1 MNHRVYNE
9 SHIQQLIS
17 NNDFAEA
24 SKYLFE
30 LQCNDWK
37 LCRDNYEQLKN
48 VQIKKFQFD
57 AFSIK
62 AQFNPGR
69 IVSTSAKVDPKSI
82 QQRKCFLCEENLP
95 AEQKGIL
102 YKDEYIILI
111 NPFPIFPIH
120 FTLTNVQ
127 HQPQRIADTFPYLLD
142 FSKDLSKYF
151 TVIYNGPRCGASAP
165 DHLHFQAGN
174 KFFMPIDD
182 EADLIANE
190 FGSDVIQSDNLTI
203 QTVDDGLRKF
213 LLIECNDKEI
223 LIQAFKSFYNAYSE
237 LMKENQEPLM
247 NLISYCDVEFGWRV
261 IVFLRE
267 KHRSHHYFEEG
278 EKQILVSPAA
288 IDLGG
293 VCIFPKEKDFEKINK
308 DLIREIF
315 TEVFIDKSKL
325 DELNFRL
332 KKIFNR

>member
-1 MNHRVYNE
+1 MNNRVYDDKRIHE
-9 SHIQQLIS
+9 LIS
-17 NNDFAEA
+17 NGDIAEA

-37 LCRDNYEQLKN
+37 LCRDNYDQLKN
-48 VQIKKFQFD
+48 IQVKKFQFEGY
-57 AFSIK
+57 SIK

-69 IVSTSAKVDPKSI
+69 IISTSAKVDPKSI
-82 QQRKCFLCEENLP
+82 QERKCFLCEANLP
-95 AEQKGIL
+95 PEQKGIL

-120 FTLTNVQ
+120 FTLTNIH
-127 HQPQRIADTFPYLLD
+127 HQPQRIEDTFPSLLS

-174 KFFMPIDD
+174 KYFMPIDD

-190 FGSDVIQSDNLTI
+190 YGSVVFDRENLII

-213 LLIECNDKEI
+213 VLFESNDEQLLID
-223 LIQAFKSFYNAYSE
+223 SFRKFYRTYSR
-237 LMKENQEPLM
+237 LMNENLEPLM
-247 NLISYCDVEFGWRV
+247 NLISFYDDEFGWRI
-261 IVFLRE
+261 IVFLRA
-267 KHRSHHYFEEG
+267 KHRSHHYFEDDD
-278 EKQILVSPAA
+278 KKILVSPAA

-293 VCIFPKEKDFEKINK
+293 VCIFPREEDFNRINK
-308 DLIREIF
+308 ELIEEIF
-315 TEVFIDKSKL
+315 REVFIDKNKL
-325 DELNFRL
+325 DELTKNL
-332 KKIFNR
+332 KKIYE

>member
-1 MNHRVYNE
+1 MEHRVYKNE
-9 SHIQQLIS
+9 ILTELVSKNEIA
-17 NNDFAEA
+17 DAA
-24 SKYLFE
+24 KYLFE

-48 VQIKKFQFD
+48 VRIKKFQFEGY
-57 AFSIK
+57 SIK

-82 QQRKCFLCEENLP
+82 QERKCFLCENNLP

-120 FTLTNVQ
+120 FTLTSIK
-127 HQPQRIADTFPYLLD
+127 HQPQRIEDTFTHLLN
-142 FSKDLSKYF
+142 FSKDLSKHF

-182 EADLIANE
+182 EADLISNE
-190 FGSDVIQSDNLTI
+190 YGSVVVDKDDLLI

-213 LLIECNDKEI
+213 ILFESKDEELLE
-223 LIQAFKSFYNAYSE
+223 KSFGKFYQVYAEMMNE
-237 LMKENQEPLM
+237 KDEPLM
-247 NLISYCDVEFGWRV
+247 NIISFYDEEFGWRI
-261 IVFLRE
+261 IVFLRA

-278 EKQILVSPAA
+278 ENKILVSPAA

-293 VCIFPKEKDFEKINK
+293 VCIFPREEDFDRVDKNLLR
-308 DLIREIF
+308 DIF
-315 TEVFIDKSKL
+315 HEVFIDKSIL
-325 DELNFRL
+325 DELTKNL
-332 KKIFNR
+332 KNIF

>member
-1 MNHRVYNE
+1 MNHRIYGDK
-9 SHIQQLIS
+9 HIQELIS
-17 NNDFAEA
+17 VGDIAEA

-37 LCRDNYEQLKN
+37 LCHDNYEQLKN
-48 VQIKKFQFD
+48 VQVKKFQFEGY
-57 AFSIK
+57 SIK

-69 IVSTSAKVDPKSI
+69 IISTSAKVDPKSI
-82 QQRKCFLCEENLP
+82 QERKCFLCEANLP
-95 AEQKGIL
+95 TEQKGIL

-120 FTLTNVQ
+120 FTLTNIH
-127 HQPQRIADTFPYLLD
+127 HQPQRIEDTFLYLLS

-174 KFFMPIDD
+174 KYFMPIDD

-190 FGSDVIQSDNLTI
+190 YGSVVVDRENLII

-213 LLIECNDKEI
+213 LLFESNDKQL
-223 LIQAFKSFYNAYSE
+223 LIDSFHNFYKTYSQ
-237 LMKENQEPLM
+237 LMNENLEPLM
-247 NLISYCDVEFGWRV
+247 NLISLYDAEFGWRV
-261 IVFLRE
+261 IVFLRA
-267 KHRSHHYFEEG
+267 KHRSHHYFEED
-278 EKQILVSPAA
+278 EKKILVSPAA

-293 VCIFPKEKDFEKINK
+293 VCIFPREEDFNRINEE
-308 DLIREIF
+308 LIKEIF
-315 TEVFIDKSKL
+315 REVFIDKNKL
-325 DELNFRL
+325 YKLNSNL
-332 KKIFNR
+332 KKVFE

>member
-1 MNHRVYNE
+1 MNHRVYGDKN
-9 SHIQQLIS
+9 IQELVSAGDI
-17 NNDFAEA
+17 AEA

-48 VQIKKFQFD
+48 VQVKKYQFEGY
-57 AFSIK
+57 SIK

-69 IVSTSAKVDPKSI
+69 IISTSAKVDPKSI
-82 QQRKCFLCEENLP
+82 QERKCFLCEANLP
-95 AEQKGIL
+95 PEQKGIL

-120 FTLTNVQ
+120 FTLTNIH
-127 HQPQRIADTFPYLLD
+127 HQPQRIEDTFPYLLS

-174 KFFMPIDD
+174 KYFMPIDD

-190 FGSDVIQSDNLTI
+190 YGSVVVDRDNLII
-203 QTVDDGLRKF
+203 QTIDDGLRKF
-213 LLIECNDKEI
+213 LLFESNDEQL
-223 LIQAFKSFYNAYSE
+223 LIDSFHKFYKTYSQ
-237 LMKENQEPLM
+237 LMNENLEPLM
-247 NLISYCDVEFGWRV
+247 NIISLYDAEFGWRI
-261 IVFLRE
+261 IVFLRA
-267 KHRSHHYFEEG
+267 KHRSHHYFEED
-278 EKQILVSPAA
+278 ERKILVSPAA

-293 VCIFPKEKDFEKINK
+293 VCIFPREEDFNRINEE
-308 DLIREIF
+308 LIEEIF
-315 TEVFIDKSKL
+315 REVFIDKNKL
-325 DELNFRL
+325 DELHKNL
-332 KKIFNR
+332 KKIYE

>member
-1 MNHRVYNE
+1 MNHRVYDDKRIHE
-9 SHIQQLIS
+9 LIS
-17 NNDFAEA
+17 NGDIAEA

-37 LCRDNYEQLKN
+37 LCRDNYDQLKN
-48 VQIKKFQFD
+48 IQVKKFQFEGY
-57 AFSIK
+57 SIK

-69 IVSTSAKVDPKSI
+69 IISTSAKVDPKSI
-82 QQRKCFLCEENLP
+82 QERKCFLCEANLP
-95 AEQKGIL
+95 PEQKGIL

-120 FTLTNVQ
+120 FTLTNIH
-127 HQPQRIADTFPYLLD
+127 HQPQRIEDTFPSLLS

-174 KFFMPIDD
+174 KYFMPIDD

-190 FGSDVIQSDNLTI
+190 YGSVVVDGENLII

-213 LLIECNDKEI
+213 VLFESNDEQLLID
-223 LIQAFKSFYNAYSE
+223 SFRKFYKTYSR
-237 LMKENQEPLM
+237 LMNENLEPLM
-247 NLISYCDVEFGWRV
+247 NLISFYDDEFGWRI
-261 IVFLRE
+261 IVFLRA
-267 KHRSHHYFEEG
+267 KHRSHHYFEVD
-278 EKQILVSPAA
+278 EKKILVSPAA

-293 VCIFPKEKDFEKINK
+293 VCIFPREEDFNRINK
-308 DLIREIF
+308 ELIEEIF
-315 TEVFIDKSKL
+315 REVFIDKNKL
-325 DELNFRL
+325 DELTKNL
-332 KKIFNR
+332 KKIYE